1 MDANVMKKMIVL
13 KNLKSNMIEEAY
25 VIFKNNVKVHKY
37 EIVDNGIDNL
47 ETKKKK
53 EKDKDYMVK
62 EAEMII
68 NDYISNIETKKRKL
82 KNSNL
87 KENYN
92 RLKVITVSLALFSVL
107 NFNLF
112 ILK

>member
-1 MDANVMKKMIVL
+1 MDENVMKKMIVL
-13 KNLKSNMIEEAY
+13 KNLKSNIIEEAY

-37 EIVDNGIDNL
+37 EMVDNGTSKL
-47 ETKKKK
+47 ETKKK
-53 EKDKDYMVK
+53 KDKDYMVK

-68 NDYISNIETKKRKL
+68 NDYIANIETKKHDL
-82 KNSNL
+82 KNANL

-92 RLKVITVSLALFSVL
+92 RLKVITFSLILFSIL
-107 NFNLF
+107 NFVLF

>member
-53 EKDKDYMVK
+53 DKDYMVK

-68 NDYISNIETKKRKL
+68 NDYISNVETKKTRS

-92 RLKVITVSLALFSVL
+92 RLKVITVSLILFSIL
-107 NFNLF
+107 NFILF